1 MIRTESRFSFFLK
14 FPLWQF
20 VTTQTQRKLFI
31 GCWRPRPFPQSQSRL
46 HDLYREVIIP
56 SSFCSWPIIELL
68 CSIGTAIL
76 ISVRGRAWKAP
87 MSSKR
92 RCVSGGNSWTP
103 ARGGRQHTRRQTQ
116 QLLMLLYG
124 AVPERGVGGAL
135 CHQPPRTRWSV
146 VHHRRRQHRDI
157 HFLFYFKSFNVFQD
171 FKFGW
176 KR

>member
-76 ISVRGRAWKAP
+76 ISGRGRARKAL

-103 ARGGRQHTRRQTQ
+103 ARGGATTHTETNTTAPDA
-116 QLLMLLYG
+116 
-124 AVPERGVGGAL
+124 AVWRCSWAGGGRCIMSSTA
-135 CHQPPRTRWSV
+135 TYSV
-146 VHHRRRQHRDI
+146 VCSSSQTTTTQRHPFFI
-157 HFLFYFKSFNVFQD
+157 LF
-171 FKFGW
+171 
-176 KR
+176 

>member
-76 ISVRGRAWKAP
+76 ISGRGSPDVLQTPVRIRRELLNPGPGGATTHTETNTTAPDAAVWRCSWAGGGRCI
-87 MSSKR
+87 MSS
-92 RCVSGGNSWTP
+92 T
-103 ARGGRQHTRRQTQ
+103 AT
-116 QLLMLLYG
+116 Y
-124 AVPERGVGGAL
+124 
-135 CHQPPRTRWSV
+135 SV
-146 VHHRRRQHRDI
+146 VCSSSQTTTTQRHPFFI
-157 HFLFYFKSFNVFQD
+157 LF
-171 FKFGW
+171 
-176 KR
+176 